1 MECDLVAAGAE
12 KLIVE
17 GMLTF
22 LLVELISESLAGI
35 DKRVWL
41 FLGEVASMHQ
51 VLCCGMYQM
60 LIECLILVVV
70 VLWIA

>member
-12 KLIVE
+12 KLMVE

-22 LLVELISESLAGI
+22 WIVPMISESLAGTI

-41 FLGEVASMHQ
+41 FLGEWL
-51 VLCCGMYQM
+51 LCS
-60 LIECLILVVV
+60 
-70 VLWIA
+70 